1 MEGQEETYSHHK
13 TLEDTRAIEVFSRGP
28 SRSKHLSYHPRI
40 LIVDDEQAIRTLVK
54 RSLELQL
61 HAEVHIAPNGQIA
74 CELIAQNSFDLIVS
88 DMQMPLMTG
97 LDLYSWIR
105 IHAPQLVEHFFIIS
119 GDLGG
124 ALIAEELNHYGVQVL
139 RKPFLITSL
148 IHTALQYLPIEQE
161 YEKIAV

>member
-1 MEGQEETYSHHK
+1 MEGQEGTYYHRK
-13 TLEDTRAIEVFSRGP
+13 TLEDTRAIEVLSRGP
-28 SRSKHLSYHPRI
+28 SRSKILSYPPRI
-40 LIVDDEQAIRTLVK
+40 LVVDDEPAIRTLVK

-61 HAEVHIAPNGQIA
+61 HAEVLIAPNGQVA
-74 CELIAQNSFDLIVS
+74 CDLIAQESIDLIIS

-97 LDLYSWIR
+97 LDLYAWIR
-105 IHAPQLVEHFFIIS
+105 IHTPQLAEHFFIIS

-124 ALIAEELNHYGVQVL
+124 VMIAEELNHYGVHVL